1 MFLDFYGLREQ
12 PFGVTPD
19 PKYIFWSESH
29 REALASIYYAIES
42 GRGFVTL
49 IAPPGLGKTTLL
61 FQLLERMRE
70 SSRTAF
76 LFQTQ
81 CNSDELLRYIMADLG
96 CDPAEKDTVSLHE
109 KLNEILIEEVRS
121 GRRFVLFIDEAQNLD
136 EPVLETVR
144 LLSDFETPS
153 RKLIQIVLAG
163 QPQLAST
170 LARREMTQLRQRI
183 SIMSQLEPL
192 SPSEVSDYV
201 EHRLRIAGH
210 QGSLPF
216 KKDALAMIVSASQG
230 IPRTINTLCFNAL
243 SLGYAKR
250 SKKVNTSIVREVIS
264 DLEMH
269 HPSINESKGS
279 VGYLSPPRP
288 AVSAILTDTSDLNLR
303 EPSIEEYFRPVGHI
317 SPSRVAASALLLILA
332 GSLSFSYRPVAT
344 ALFPVPAAKQAQYL
358 TVTVGEGDTLGS
370 ISLKYLGRQLDS
382 DLSEE
387 IIKLNKEIKDP
398 NRIRSGTALR
408 LPANPGEKASDK
420 PTPGLTKPAG
430 QPLF

>member
-12 PFGVTPD
+12 PFGLTPD

-42 GRGFVTL
+42 DRGFVTL

-81 CNSDELLRYIMADLG
+81 CNSQELLRYIMADLG
-96 CDPAEKDTVSLHE
+96 CDPGDQDAVSLHG
-109 KLNEILIEEVRS
+109 KLNEILIEEARN

-136 EPVLETVR
+136 EPVLETIR

-153 RKLIQIVLAG
+153 RKLMQIVLAG
-163 QPQLAST
+163 QPQLASK
-170 LARREMTQLRQRI
+170 LARHEMTQLRQRI

-192 SPSEVSDYV
+192 SPSEVNEYID
-201 EHRLRIAGH
+201 HRLRIAGN

-216 KKDALAMIVSASQG
+216 KKDALEMIVTASQG
-230 IPRTINTLCFNAL
+230 IPRTINNLCFNAL

-250 SKKVNTSIVREVIS
+250 SRKVNTSIVREVIS
-264 DLEMH
+264 DLDMH
-269 HPSINESKGS
+269 RPSIDENKKPASS
-279 VGYLSPPRP
+279 LSPSHSAASATR
-288 AVSAILTDTSDLNLR
+288 AVSSDVNPR

-317 SPSRVAASALLLILA
+317 SPPRVAASAVLLILA
-332 GSLSFSYRPVAT
+332 GSLSFSYRPVAP
-344 ALFPVPAAKQAQYL
+344 APVPVPAVIQPQYL

-370 ISLKYLGRQLDS
+370 ISVKYLGRELDK

-387 IIKLNKEIKDP
+387 ILKLNEAIKDL
-398 NRIRSGTALR
+398 NWISSGMTLR
-408 LPANPGEKASDK
+408 LPANPDKRALEK
-420 PTPGLTKPAG
+420 PTSGSTKPAVH
-430 QPLF
+430 P

>member
-42 GRGFVTL
+42 DRGFVTL

-96 CDPAEKDTVSLHE
+96 CDPGEQDTVSLHG
-109 KLNEILIEEVRS
+109 KLNEILIEEVRN

-136 EPVLETVR
+136 EPVLETIR

-153 RKLIQIVLAG
+153 RKLMQIVLAG

-192 SPSEVSDYV
+192 GSSEVNDYI
-201 EHRLRIAGH
+201 EHRLRIAGYH
-210 QGSLPF
+210 GDLPF

-230 IPRTINTLCFNAL
+230 IPRTINNLCFNAL

-264 DLEMH
+264 DLDVP
-269 HPSINESKGS
+269 HPSIDENKGS
-279 VGYLSPPRP
+279 VSPLSPPRP
-288 AVSAILTDTSDLNLR
+288 ADSASPAVTSHLNLR
-303 EPSIEEYFRPVGHI
+303 EPSIEEYFRPMGHI
-317 SPSRVAASALLLILA
+317 SPSRVAASAVLFILA
-332 GSLSFSYRPVAT
+332 GSLSFSYRSVAPMPV
-344 ALFPVPAAKQAQYL
+344 PVPAPKQSQYL
-358 TVTVGEGDTLGS
+358 TVTVGEGETLGS
-370 ISLKYLGRQLDS
+370 ISLKYLGRKLDN

-387 IIKLNKEIKDP
+387 ILKLNKEIKNP
-398 NRIRSGTALR
+398 NRISSGIALR
-408 LPANPGEKASDK
+408 LPTYPGKQASDK
-420 PTPGLTKPAG
+420 ATPGLTKPAG
-430 QPLF
+430 QP